1 MHDGTQAT
9 DQFSQETGA
18 TLPSNYEFIRVLGR
32 GSMASVFLVRNTT
45 LRRLVALKVPGN
57 ILGHDDVSRKRFV
70 REAQA
75 AARISHPNVTS
86 VYAIGTLDNN
96 LPFIEMQYVDGSN
109 LADLIK
115 SQGQMEPD
123 KARQLLM
130 QIAHA
135 LAAAHE
141 CGVIHRDVKPAN
153 VLIDRDQSTA
163 YLTDFGIAGILETGT
178 EAVTKLT
185 RDSDR
190 LGNPAYMSPEQLRG
204 DPLTE
209 QTDIY
214 SFGVLA
220 YEMLTSHGPFGDAD
234 IRDIAAAHIRRAP
247 IDLCEA
253 NPEIPRK
260 VGEILRR
267 CLSKKP
273 ENRPAARALS
283 GMLSASGENAESDAS
298 DEPSGALTEFLIE
311 LQKRRVYQA
320 VVAYAAVTFIVLQV
334 ADLTLQPLRA
344 PDWVYRGLVIVAL
357 VGFPPAMTL
366 SWIFDLRKGRLTRTE
381 ASASSSGARSP
392 GWQWPVL
399 QMLGLGLSVA
409 VSVVL
414 AWWLLKQT

>member
-1 MHDGTQAT
+1 MHDGTHAT

-18 TLPSNYEFIRVLGR
+18 TLPSNYEFIRALGR

-57 ILGHDDVSRKRFV
+57 ILGRDDVSRKRFV

-86 VYAIGTLDNN
+86 VYAIGALDNN
-96 LPFIEMQYVDGSN
+96 LPFIEMQFVDGSN

-135 LAAAHE
+135 LAAAHK

-204 DPLTE
+204 EPLTE

-220 YEMLTSHGPFGDAD
+220 YEMLTSHNPFGDAD

-247 IDLCEA
+247 IDLCEV

-283 GMLSASGENAESDAS
+283 GMLSASGENAGPDAS
-298 DEPSGALTEFLIE
+298 DEPSGPLTEFLVE

-357 VGFPPAMTL
+357 VGFPPAMML

-381 ASASSSGARSP
+381 ASASSAGARSP

-409 VSVVL
+409 VSAVL
-414 AWWLLKQT
+414 AWWLLKQS

>member
-1 MHDGTQAT
+1 M
-9 DQFSQETGA
+9 
-18 TLPSNYEFIRVLGR
+18 LPSNYEFIRVLGR